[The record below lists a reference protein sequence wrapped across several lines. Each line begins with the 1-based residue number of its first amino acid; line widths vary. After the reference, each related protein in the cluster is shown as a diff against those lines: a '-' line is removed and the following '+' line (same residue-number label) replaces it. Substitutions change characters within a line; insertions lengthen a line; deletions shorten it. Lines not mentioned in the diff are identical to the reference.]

1 MTEEQI
7 DIAAVLSSVL
17 PALDM
22 EVAIFDSRGRELYS
36 CIEDGDHAAAVERYA
51 RDRLPASENGGRTV
65 LSCGGEQMLLRIRRV
80 EDGGETISVFAIAPH
95 ETFAE
100 RTGIDYKDA
109 DGVQRDYDASVMGIV
124 EGYGDLS
131 PRLREA
137 YERGATIML
146 EGEAGTAKTQ
156 LAELLYLQ
164 GDYAQEPFVH
174 VSCEALSD
182 KTWRY
187 LVSGTD
193 SPLFQNG
200 LTLYISGLHILTLP
214 KVRQL
219 VTVMHESAVCRRN
232 RVLLA
237 GDDAP
242 GAGESDAV
250 ARIAEALH
258 CAVCVATPVREM
270 RDNAVRVETYISY
283 LARALEV
290 ETPQLDS
297 DARAALEHYAWPRN
311 YVQLREVAER
321 LFIVAAGGAID
332 ASTVDEVLKQ
342 ERVVRHAV
350 AGPSNMEGDLYVL
363 RPLAETDRAIAS
375 LVLDYLGG
383 NKTKA
388 AEVLGISRTTL
399 WRLLK
404 ESSTAHGVE

>member
-7 DIAAVLSSVL
+7 DLAAVLSTVL

-22 EVAIFDSRGRELYS
+22 EVAIFDSQGRELYS

-51 RDRLPASENGGRTV
+51 RDRLPVSVNGGRTV
-65 LSCGGEQMLLRIRRV
+65 LSCGGEQMLLRACRV
-80 EDGGETISVFAIAPH
+80 EVGGEAIGVFAIAPH

-100 RTGIDYKDA
+100 RAGIDYKDA
-109 DGVQRDYDASVMGIV
+109 DGIQRDYDASVMGIV
-124 EGYGDLS
+124 EGRGDLS

-137 YERGATIML
+137 YEHGATIML

-164 GDYAQEPFVH
+164 GDYSQEPFVH

-187 LVSGTD
+187 LVNGTD

-200 LTLYISGLHILTLP
+200 LTLYISGLHVLTLP
-214 KVRQL
+214 KTRQL
-219 VTVMHESAVCRRN
+219 TTVMHESAVCRRN

-237 GDDAP
+237 GDDVP
-242 GAGESDAV
+242 GAGESVPV

-270 RDNAVRVETYISY
+270 QGNATRVETYISY
-283 LARALEV
+283 LARSLEV
-290 ETPQLDS
+290 ATPQLDD
-297 DARAALEHYAWPRN
+297 DARATLERYAWPRN

-321 LFIVAAGGAID
+321 LFIVAAGGAIG
-332 ASTVDEVLKQ
+332 ASTVDEALKQ
-342 ERVVRHAV
+342 EGVIRHAV

-363 RPLAETDRAIAS
+363 QPLAETDRAVAS

-383 NKTKA
+383 NKTKT

-404 ESSTAHGVE
+404 EPSTAHGVE